1 MSDIKDI
8 HSLQYLKKSSAC
20 NYLWEIDELP
30 NFTNA
35 GDGTTSQLSS
45 GEEYEG
51 QSDCEIVHRNS
62 IYVKYEVDYW
72 VVDDDSQNKQQD
84 NISSYRFVR
93 DFEIKDFEVTY
104 DTWKK
109 NS

>member
-1 MSDIKDI
+1 MKTTSP
-8 HSLQYLKKSSAC
+8 C
-20 NYLWEIDELP
+20 NYLWEIEELP
-30 NFTNA
+30 NCTNPA
-35 GDGTTSQLSS
+35 DGSTLQLSS
-45 GEEYEG
+45 GQEHDG
-51 QSDCEIVHRNS
+51 QSECEIVHRNS

-72 VVDDDSQNKQQD
+72 VVDDESQNKQQD

>member
-1 MSDIKDI
+1 MKTTSP
-8 HSLQYLKKSSAC
+8 C
-20 NYLWEIDELP
+20 NYLWEIEELP
-30 NFTNA
+30 NCTNP
-35 GDGTTSQLSS
+35 GDGSTLQLSS
-45 GEEYEG
+45 GQEYDG

-72 VVDDDSQNKQQD
+72 VVDDGSQNKQQD

>member
-1 MSDIKDI
+1 MSDNKDI

-51 QSDCEIVHRNS
+51 QSDCEIIHRNS

-72 VVDDDSQNKQQD
+72 VVDDDSENKPQA
-84 NISSYRFVR
+84 NHSPYRFVR
-93 DFEIKDFEVTY
+93 EFEIKDFQVKY
-104 DTWKK
+104 NNWKK